1 MQEDFYLPN
10 FVNNKVGF
18 TMLVNIISDS
28 LKDHTALIIDHK
40 ILCITMPDPIIISYI
55 LTTNVYS
62 YF

>member
-1 MQEDFYLPN
+1 
-10 FVNNKVGF
+10 
-18 TMLVNIISDS
+18 MLVNRISDS